1 MVSDGETLR
10 KTRGSRVRAASSLTH
25 RGLAALFAWITPEVP
40 EAMAG
45 RVRFEQ
51 VQSILRMTPVMMG
64 ANITIAALV
73 SLAGIGGPHQVL
85 LSVWAGLVISY
96 ALLGLRGWV
105 SAQRRK
111 STKTTVS
118 ARGVR
123 RITLQA
129 GLLGCLWG
137 VLPLFTMAKAQG
149 FGGAMPMLVASVIAG
164 MIGCG
169 GFAMLTLPSAA
180 IAYSTPMVLGALW
193 VLATSDDPIL
203 FALGGLLIFCHMVVS
218 VSCLSHAKIFAA
230 RLVAADEL
238 EKQKQVVSLLLSD
251 FEEGAS
257 DWLWEVDATGAMTY
271 VSDRMAAAAGVDKD
285 ALIGRPMSSL
295 CGAAEGPAGPVAALS
310 AIFAEQKTFRDVVVS
325 IRVGDQTHWWSLSA
339 KPVLDLD
346 GYFTG
351 FRGVGAD
358 ITQAREDQ
366 ARISRLAHY
375 DVLTQLPNRLSFLQ
389 ALSKAWTDHGRLAGR
404 DNARGAGC
412 AVLCLDLDHFKGVND
427 SLGHP
432 IGDDLLIQAAGRLR
446 DTIGE
451 RGLVA
456 RLGGDEFAVVIAPSP
471 GSEALGAMAQAI
483 VDTLSKPYDVR
494 GHNVLIGAS
503 VGIAVAPLD
512 ADDPDGLL
520 KNADLALYRA
530 KGDGRGAYRFFE
542 TAMDVWAQERRA
554 LELDLRDALAKDEL
568 KLFFQP
574 LIGSREHET
583 TGFEALLRWQH
594 PRRGLVPP
602 ADFIE
607 SAEQWGLINK
617 IGEWVLNEACRTA
630 MTWPAHL
637 TVAVN
642 LSPNQFA
649 SGDLVAQVKR
659 ALKMSGLAAARL
671 ELEITEGLLLHD
683 SVKTL
688 EQLSAL
694 KKLGVK
700 IAMDDF
706 GTGYSSLAYLWR
718 FPFDK
723 IKIDRSFVAEM
734 QDNTAIADILRTI
747 ALLGQTLKL
756 EVTAEGVET
765 PAQARLLS
773 EMRCDTFQGFLYGR
787 PMPVGDIP
795 SFLVSNLA
803 RQMRRE
809 PADDGAEEEAVTG

>member
-1 MVSDGETLR
+1 MNG
-10 KTRGSRVRAASSLTH
+10 RAPQ
-25 RGLAALFAWITPEVP
+25 GLGRRLLGAPADWLAWGPSVLVARLSPPVP

-45 RVRFEQ
+45 RVRMEQ
-51 VQSILRMTPVMMG
+51 VQSILRLTPVMMG
-64 ANITIAALV
+64 ANIVIASLV
-73 SLAGIGGPHQVL
+73 SLTGLTSPNAAAVSI
-85 LSVWAGLVISY
+85 WALLVIGY
-96 ALLGLRGWV
+96 ALLGLRGWFLG
-105 SAQRRK
+105 RRK
-111 STKTTVS
+111 AGRQTVS
-118 ARGVR
+118 ARGVN
-123 RITLQA
+123 RIVVQA
-129 GLLGCLWG
+129 GLLGMLWG
-137 VLPLFTMAKAQG
+137 VLPVLTFHEG
-149 FGGAMPMLVASVIAG
+149 VGATPMLVASVIAG

-169 GFAMLTLPSAA
+169 GFAMLTLPAA
-180 IAYSTPMVLGALW
+180 ALAYSTPMVVGSLIML
-193 VLATSDDPIL
+193 VTSPNPIL
-203 FALGGLLIFCHMVVS
+203 QALAGLLIFCHLLVS
-218 VSCLSHAKIFAA
+218 ASCLAHAKVFVE

-257 DWLWEVDATGAMTY
+257 DWLWEVDAHGALTY

-285 ALIGRPMSSL
+285 TLLGRPMSSL
-295 CGAAEGPAGPVAALS
+295 CGAAEGGPSGAVAALS
-310 AIFAEQKTFRDVVVS
+310 ALFAEQKTFRDVIVS
-325 IRVGDQTHWWSLSA
+325 VPVSGETHWWSLAA

-346 GYFTG
+346 GHFIG

-358 ITQAREDQ
+358 ITRAREDQ

-389 ALSKAWTDHGRLAGR
+389 ALGRAWTEHGQPGE
-404 DNARGAGC
+404 AGC

-432 IGDDLLIQAAGRLR
+432 IGDDLLIQASARLKACV
-446 DTIGE
+446 GE
-451 RGLVA
+451 QGLVS
-456 RLGGDEFAVVIAPSP
+456 RLGGDEFAVVVAPSP
-471 GSEALGAMAQAI
+471 GHAALGELAQAI
-483 VDTLSKPYDVR
+483 VDTLSRPYDVR

-503 VGIAVAPLD
+503 VGIAVAPLH

-520 KNADLALYRA
+520 KNADLALYGA

-574 LIGSREHET
+574 LIGASENEI

-594 PRRGLVPP
+594 PRRGLVAP
-602 ADFIE
+602 ADFVE
-607 SAEQWGLINK
+607 HAEQWGLIGK
-617 IGEWVLNEACRTA
+617 IGEWVLMEACRTA
-630 MTWPAHL
+630 ATWPAPL

-649 SGDLVAQVKR
+649 SGHLVAQVRK
-659 ALKMSGLAAARL
+659 ALKTSGLHPSRL

-683 SVKTL
+683 SARTL
-688 EQLSAL
+688 KQLADL
-694 KKLGVK
+694 KALGVK

-734 QDNTAIADILRTI
+734 QDNAAIADILRTI
-747 ALLGQTLKL
+747 TLLGQTLNLK
-756 EVTAEGVET
+756 VTAEGVET
-765 PAQARLLS
+765 PSQARLLAD
-773 EMRCDTFQGFLYGR
+773 MRCDTFQGFLYGR

-795 SFLVSNLA
+795 SFLVSDLA
-803 RQMRRE
+803 RRMRRVNGGD
-809 PADDGAEEEAVTG
+809 AAEAEVAAG

>member
-1 MVSDGETLR
+1 MRT
-10 KTRGSRVRAASSLTH
+10 AASTLIQSGASAL
-25 RGLAALFAWITPEVP
+25 LARLLPEVP

-64 ANITIAALV
+64 ANIVIALLV
-73 SLAGIGGPHQVL
+73 GLAGLTSSHRVA
-85 LSVWAGLVISY
+85 LSIWSALVISY

-105 SAQRRK
+105 AAQRRK
-111 STKTTVS
+111 SSKSTVS
-118 ARGVR
+118 VRGVR
-123 RITLQA
+123 RMTWQA
-129 GLLGCLWG
+129 GVLGLLWG
-137 VLPLFTMAKAQG
+137 ALPILTMPKEQG
-149 FGGAMPMLVASVIAG
+149 FAGAMPMLVASVIAG

-169 GFAMLTLPSAA
+169 GFAMLTLPAAA
-180 IAYSTPMVLGALW
+180 IAYSTPMVVGSLW
-193 VLATSDDPIL
+193 VLATSNDPIL
-203 FALGGLLIFCHMVVS
+203 YALGGLLIFCHMVVS
-218 VSCLSHAKIFAA
+218 VSCLSHAKIFAD
-230 RLVAADEL
+230 RLVAAEEL
-238 EKQKQVVSLLLSD
+238 EQQKQVVSLLLSD

-257 DWLWEVDATGAMTY
+257 DWLWEVDAAGRMTY
-271 VSDRMAAAAGVDKD
+271 VSDRMAAAAGADKD
-285 ALIGRPMSSL
+285 ALIGQPMSDL
-295 CGAAEGPAGPVAALS
+295 CGAAEAPAGPVAALS
-310 AIFAEQKTFRDVVVS
+310 ALFAEQKTFRDVIVS
-325 IRVGDQTHWWSLSA
+325 IGVGPNPDSRATHWWSLSA
-339 KPVLDLD
+339 KPVHDLD
-346 GYFTG
+346 GCFIG

-358 ITQAREDQ
+358 ITRAREDQ

-389 ALSKAWTDHGRLAGR
+389 ALGKAWTEHGRK
-404 DNARGAGC
+404 NGAGC

-432 IGDDLLIQAAGRLR
+432 IGDDLLIQASARLR
-446 DTIGE
+446 ECVADTGF
-451 RGLVA
+451 VA
-456 RLGGDEFAVVIAPSP
+456 RLGGDEFAVVVAPSP
-471 GSEALGAMAQAI
+471 GHEALGALAQAI
-483 VDTLSKPYDVR
+483 VLDLSKPYDVR
-494 GHNVLIGAS
+494 GHHVLIGAS
-503 VGIAVAPLD
+503 IGVAVAPMD

-520 KNADLALYRA
+520 KHADLALYRA

-542 TAMDVWAQERRA
+542 TAMDVWAQERRE

-574 LIGSREHET
+574 LIGSQAHET

-607 SAEQWGLINK
+607 CAEQWGLIGT
-617 IGEWVLNEACRTA
+617 IGEWVLHEACRTA
-630 MTWPAHL
+630 ATWPSHL

-649 SGDLVAQVKR
+649 SGELVAQVKA
-659 ALKMSGLAAARL
+659 ALKGSGLAPARL

-683 SVKTL
+683 SAKTL
-688 EQLSAL
+688 EQLAAL
-694 KKLGVK
+694 KALGVK

-747 ALLGQTLKL
+747 ALLGQTLNL

-765 PAQARLLS
+765 TAQARLLAD
-773 EMRCDTFQGFLYGR
+773 MRCDTFQGFLYGR
-787 PMPVGDIP
+787 PMPVSDIP
-795 SFLVSNLA
+795 SFLVANLA

-809 PADDGAEEEAVTG
+809 VEGDGADEAATG

>member
-1 MVSDGETLR
+1 MRTVASTLIQ
-10 KTRGSRVRAASSLTH
+10 RGASALMSR
-25 RGLAALFAWITPEVP
+25 LAVQTP

-45 RVRFEQ
+45 RVRMEQ

-64 ANITIAALV
+64 ANIVIALLV
-73 SLAGIGGPHQVL
+73 GLAGLSSPHRVAL
-85 LSVWAGLVISY
+85 TVWASLVISY

-105 SAQRRK
+105 ASQRRK
-111 STKTTVS
+111 TSKQTVS
-118 ARGVR
+118 QRGVR
-123 RITLQA
+123 RITWQA

-137 VLPLFTMAKAQG
+137 ALPILTMPKEQG
-149 FGGAMPMLVASVIAG
+149 FAGAMPMLVASVIAG

-169 GFAMLTLPSAA
+169 GFAMLTLPVAA
-180 IAYSTPMVLGALW
+180 IAYSTPMVLGSLW
-193 VLATSDDPIL
+193 VLATSNDPVL
-203 FALGGLLIFCHMVVS
+203 YALGGLLIFCHMVVS
-218 VSCLSHAKIFAA
+218 VSCLSHAKIFAD
-230 RLVAADEL
+230 RLVAAEEL
-238 EKQKQVVSLLLSD
+238 EKQRQVVSLLLSD

-257 DWLWEVDATGAMTY
+257 DWLWEVDAAGAMTY
-271 VSDRMAAAAGVDKD
+271 VSDRMAAAAGIEK
-285 ALIGRPMSSL
+285 AELIGRPLSAL
-295 CGAAEGPAGPVAALS
+295 CGVAEAPTGSVAALS
-310 AIFAEQKTFRDVVVS
+310 ALFAEQKAFREVTVS
-325 IRVGDQTHWWSLSA
+325 IRVGPDNENRQTHWWSLSA
-339 KPVLDLD
+339 KPVHDLN
-346 GYFTG
+346 GVFTG

-389 ALSKAWTDHGRLAGR
+389 ALSKAWTDHGKKG
-404 DNARGAGC
+404 GAGC

-432 IGDDLLIQAAGRLR
+432 IGDDLLIQASARLR
-446 DTIGE
+446 DTVGE
-451 RGLVA
+451 QGLVA

-471 GSEALGAMAQAI
+471 GPEVLGDLARDI
-483 VDTLSKPYDVR
+483 VETLSRPYDVR
-494 GHNVLIGAS
+494 GHHVLIGAS
-503 VGIAVAPLD
+503 VGIAVAPFD

-554 LELDLRDALAKDEL
+554 LELDLRDALANNEL

-574 LIGSREHET
+574 LIGSVEHET

-594 PRRGLVPP
+594 PRRGLVAP

-607 SAEQWGLINK
+607 CAEQWGLINT
-617 IGEWVLNEACRTA
+617 IGEWVLQEACRTA
-630 MTWPAHL
+630 ATWPSNL

-649 SGDLVAQVKR
+649 SGDLVTQVR
-659 ALKMSGLAAARL
+659 AALKASGLEPWRL

-683 SVKTL
+683 SAKTL
-688 EQLSAL
+688 EQLAAL
-694 KKLGVK
+694 KDLGVK

-747 ALLGQTLKL
+747 ALLGQTLNL

-765 PAQARLLS
+765 QAQARLLS
-773 EMRCDTFQGFLYGR
+773 DMRCDTFQGFLYGR

-795 SFLVSNLA
+795 SFLLSNVA

-809 PADDGAEEEAVTG
+809 VEDDGADEETAVG

>member
-1 MVSDGETLR
+1 MLPVL
-10 KTRGSRVRAASSLTH
+10 
-25 RGLAALFAWITPEVP
+25 P

-45 RVRFEQ
+45 RVRMEQ

-64 ANITIAALV
+64 ANIIIAILV
-73 SLAGIGGPHQVL
+73 AFAGQGSPHADGL
-85 LSVWAGLVISY
+85 TLWACAVVAY

-105 SAQRRK
+105 ASQRRRSPNK
-111 STKTTVS
+111 AVS

-123 RITLQA
+123 RITWQA
-129 GLLGCLWG
+129 GVLGSLWAI
-137 VLPLFTMAKAQG
+137 LPILTMPAEQG
-149 FGGAMPMLVASVIAG
+149 FKGSMPMMVASVIAG

-169 GFAMLTLPSAA
+169 GFALLTLPAAA
-180 IAYSTPMVLGALW
+180 IAYSTPMTLGAL
-193 VLATSDDPIL
+193 LALSTSHDPIL
-203 FALGGLLIFCHMVVS
+203 YALGGLLIFCHAVVV
-218 VSCLSHAKIFAA
+218 VSCLSHAKIFVD
-230 RLVAADEL
+230 RLVASEEL
-238 EKQKQVVSLLLSD
+238 ETQRQVVSLLLSD

-257 DWLWEVDATGAMTY
+257 DWLWEVDALGRLTY
-271 VSDRMAAAAGVDKD
+271 VSDRMVAAAGVER
-285 ALIGRPMSSL
+285 ARLLGQPMSDL
-295 CGAAEGPAGPVAALS
+295 CGAAEGPDGPVAALS
-310 AIFAEQKTFRDVVVS
+310 ALFVEQKTFRDVVVS
-325 IRVGDQTHWWSLSA
+325 IEVGEETHWWSLSA
-339 KPVLDLD
+339 KPIHDLD
-346 GYFTG
+346 GHFTG

-389 ALSKAWTDHGRLAGR
+389 ALGKAWTEHGRPKRQGGAGT
-404 DNARGAGC
+404 GC

-432 IGDDLLIQAAGRLR
+432 IGDDLLIQASARLR
-446 DTIGE
+446 DCVGE
-451 RGLVA
+451 KGLVA
-456 RLGGDEFAVVIAPSP
+456 RLGGDEFAVVVAPSP
-471 GSEALGAMAQAI
+471 GPEALGALAQAI
-483 VDTLSKPYDVR
+483 VSSLSKPYDVR

-574 LIGSREHET
+574 LIGSREQEI

-594 PRRGLVPP
+594 PRRGLVAP

-607 SAEQWGLINK
+607 CAEQWGLIGK
-617 IGEWVLNEACRTA
+617 IGEWVLIEACRTA
-630 MTWPAHL
+630 ATWPSHL
-637 TVAVN
+637 SVAVN

-649 SGDLVAQVKR
+649 SGDLVGQVR
-659 ALKMSGLAAARL
+659 AALKASGVAPSRL

-683 SVKTL
+683 SAKTL
-688 EQLSAL
+688 EQLAAL
-694 KKLGVK
+694 KALGVK

-747 ALLGQTLKL
+747 ALLGQTLNL

-765 PAQARLLS
+765 PAQARLLAD
-773 EMRCDTFQGFLYGR
+773 MRCDQFQGFLYGR

-803 RQMRRE
+803 RRMRRE
-809 PADDGAEEEAVTG
+809 SEDDGAAEAVAG

>member
-1 MVSDGETLR
+1 MR
-10 KTRGSRVRAASSLTH
+10 IAASTLIN
-25 RGLAALFAWITPEVP
+25 RGASALHDRLLPHVP

-45 RVRFEQ
+45 RVRMEQ

-64 ANITIAALV
+64 ANIVIALLV
-73 SLAGIGGPHQVL
+73 GLAGLGSRHTTVL
-85 LSVWAGLVISY
+85 TIWAALVISY
-96 ALLGLRGWV
+96 GLLGLRGWLV
-105 SAQRRK
+105 SQRRK
-111 STKTTVS
+111 STKQTVS

-123 RITLQA
+123 RITWQA
-129 GLLGCLWG
+129 GVLGCLWAALP
-137 VLPLFTMAKAQG
+137 VLTMPKEQG
-149 FGGAMPMLVASVIAG
+149 FAGAMPMLVASVLAG

-169 GFAMLTLPSAA
+169 GFAMLTLPAAA
-180 IAYSTPMVLGALW
+180 IAYSTPMVVGALW
-193 VLATSDDPIL
+193 VLATSNDPIL

-218 VSCLSHAKIFAA
+218 VSCLSHAKIFAD
-230 RLVAADEL
+230 RLVAAEEL
-238 EKQKQVVSLLLSD
+238 EQQKQVVSLLLSD

-257 DWLWEVDATGAMTY
+257 DWLWEVDAAGAMTY
-271 VSDRMAAAAGVDKD
+271 VSDRMAAAAGVDKSQ
-285 ALIGRPMSSL
+285 LLGRPMSEL
-295 CGAAEGPAGPVAALS
+295 CGAAEAPTGPIAAL
-310 AIFAEQKTFRDVVVS
+310 APLFFDQKAFRDVTVS
-325 IRVGDQTHWWSLSA
+325 IGVGSETHWWSLSA
-339 KPVLDLD
+339 KPVHDLN
-346 GYFTG
+346 GVFTG

-375 DVLTQLPNRLSFLQ
+375 DVLTTLPNRLSFLQ
-389 ALSKAWTDHGRLAGR
+389 ALSKAWTEHGK
-404 DNARGAGC
+404 RGETGC

-432 IGDDLLIQAAGRLR
+432 IGDDLLIQASARLR
-446 DTIGE
+446 DTVGE
-451 RGLVA
+451 LGLVS

-471 GSEALGAMAQAI
+471 GHEALSELARAI
-483 VDTLSKPYDVR
+483 VATLSDPYDVR
-494 GHNVLIGAS
+494 GHHVLIGAS
-503 VGIAVAPLD
+503 VGIAVAPFD

-554 LELDLRDALAKDEL
+554 LELDLRDALANNEL

-574 LIGSREHET
+574 LIGSVEHET

-607 SAEQWGLINK
+607 CAEQWGLIGT
-617 IGEWVLNEACRTA
+617 IGEWVLHEACRTA
-630 MTWPAHL
+630 ATWPSHL

-649 SGDLVAQVKR
+649 SGDLVAQVR
-659 ALKMSGLAAARL
+659 DALKASGLAPQRL

-688 EQLSAL
+688 EQLAAL
-694 KKLGVK
+694 KALGVK

-747 ALLGQTLKL
+747 ALLGQTLNL

-765 PAQARLLS
+765 QAQAKLLS
-773 EMRCDTFQGFLYGR
+773 DMRCDTFQGFLYGR

-795 SFLVSNLA
+795 SFLLSNLA

-809 PADDGAEEEAVTG
+809 VEDDGAEGEAEAV

>member
-1 MVSDGETLR
+1 MRT
-10 KTRGSRVRAASSLTH
+10 AASTLLNRALTALSSA
-25 RGLAALFAWITPEVP
+25 GLPSVP

-45 RVRFEQ
+45 RVRMEQ

-64 ANITIAALV
+64 ANIVIAALV
-73 SLAGIGGPHQVL
+73 LLAGLTSPHRAAL
-85 LSVWAGLVISY
+85 TVWAGLVVCY
-96 ALLGLRGWV
+96 ALLGLYGWV

-111 STKTTVS
+111 SGKQTVS
-118 ARGVR
+118 TRGVR
-123 RITLQA
+123 RLTLQA

-137 VLPLFTMAKAQG
+137 VLPILTMPQEQG
-149 FGGAMPMLVASVIAG
+149 FAGAMPMLVASVIAG

-180 IAYSTPMVLGALW
+180 IAYSTPMVAGSLY
-193 VLATSDDPIL
+193 VLATSNDPIL
-203 FALGGLLIFCHMVVS
+203 YALGGLLIFCHMVVS
-218 VSCLSHAKIFAA
+218 VSCLSHARIFVE
-230 RLVAADEL
+230 RLVAAEEL

-257 DWLWEVDATGAMTY
+257 DWLWEVDAAGRMTY
-271 VSDRMAAAAGVDKD
+271 VSDRMAAAAGVDKE
-285 ALIGRPMSSL
+285 ALIGRPMSEL

-310 AIFAEQKTFRDVVVS
+310 ALFAEQKTFRDVVVS
-325 IRVGDQTHWWSLSA
+325 IAVAGQAHWWSLSA
-339 KPVLDLD
+339 KPVHDLD
-346 GYFTG
+346 GGFVG

-358 ITQAREDQ
+358 ITRAREDQ

-389 ALSKAWTDHGRLAGR
+389 ALGKAWTEHGRKG
-404 DNARGAGC
+404 GPEGSGKGC

-432 IGDDLLIQAAGRLR
+432 IGDDLLIQAAARLR
-446 DTIGE
+446 DCVGGHV
-451 RGLVA
+451 RDGGLVA
-456 RLGGDEFAVVIAPSP
+456 RLGGDEFAVVVAPSP
-471 GSEALGAMAQAI
+471 GPDALGALAMAI
-483 VDTLSKPYDVR
+483 VDVLSRPYDVR

-503 VGIAVAPLD
+503 VGIAVAPFD

-542 TAMDVWAQERRA
+542 TAMDVWAQERRQ

-574 LIGSREHET
+574 LIGRRAQQP

-607 SAEQWGLINK
+607 CAEQWGLINK
-617 IGEWVLNEACRTA
+617 IGEWVLMEACRTA
-630 MTWPAHL
+630 AGWPAPL
-637 TVAVN
+637 SVAVN

-649 SGDLVAQVKR
+649 SGDLVGQVR
-659 ALKMSGLAAARL
+659 HALEASGLAPSRL

-683 SVKTL
+683 SARTL

-694 KKLGVK
+694 KALGVK

-747 ALLGQTLKL
+747 ALLGQTLNL

-765 PAQARLLS
+765 PAQARLLAD
-773 EMRCDTFQGFLYGR
+773 MRCDQFQGFLYGR

-803 RQMRRE
+803 SRMRRDSE
-809 PADDGAEEEAVTG
+809 DEDKAAVGA

>member
-1 MVSDGETLR
+1 MR
-10 KTRGSRVRAASSLTH
+10 IAASTLIN
-25 RGLAALFAWITPEVP
+25 RGASALHDRLLPHVP

-45 RVRFEQ
+45 RVRMEQ

-64 ANITIAALV
+64 ANIVIALLVGLAGLNSRHTAVLTVWAALV
-73 SLAGIGGPHQVL
+73 V
-85 LSVWAGLVISY
+85 SY

-105 SAQRRK
+105 VSQRRK
-111 STKTTVS
+111 STKNSVS

-123 RITLQA
+123 RITWQA
-129 GLLGCLWG
+129 GVLGCLWG
-137 VLPLFTMAKAQG
+137 ALPILTMPKEQG
-149 FGGAMPMLVASVIAG
+149 FAGAMPMLVASVLAG

-169 GFAMLTLPSAA
+169 GFAMLTLPAAA
-180 IAYSTPMVLGALW
+180 IAYSTPMVVGALY
-193 VLATSDDPIL
+193 VLATSNDPIL
-203 FALGGLLIFCHMVVS
+203 YALGGLLIFCHMVVS
-218 VSCLSHAKIFAA
+218 VSCLSHAKIFAD
-230 RLVAADEL
+230 RLVAAEEL
-238 EKQKQVVSLLLSD
+238 EQQRQVVSLLLSD

-257 DWLWEVDATGAMTY
+257 DWLWEVDANGAMTY
-271 VSDRMAAAAGVDKD
+271 VSDRMAAAAGVDKSQ
-285 ALIGRPMSSL
+285 LLGRPMSEL
-295 CGAAEGPAGPVAALS
+295 CGAAEGPMGPIAAL
-310 AIFAEQKTFRDVVVS
+310 APLFFDQKAFRDVTVS
-325 IRVGDQTHWWSLSA
+325 IAVGGQTHWWSLSA
-339 KPVLDLD
+339 KPVHDLS
-346 GYFTG
+346 GVFTG

-375 DVLTQLPNRLSFLQ
+375 DVLTTLPNRLSFLQ
-389 ALSKAWTDHGRLAGR
+389 ALSKAWTEHGKKG
-404 DNARGAGC
+404 GTGC

-432 IGDDLLIQAAGRLR
+432 IGDDLLIQASARLR
-446 DTIGE
+446 DTVGE
-451 RGLVA
+451 LGLVS

-471 GSEALGAMAQAI
+471 GHEALGELARAI
-483 VDTLSKPYDVR
+483 VATLSDPYDVR
-494 GHNVLIGAS
+494 GHHVLIGAS
-503 VGIAVAPLD
+503 VGIAVAPFD

-554 LELDLRDALAKDEL
+554 LELDLRDALANNEL

-574 LIGSREHET
+574 LIGSVEHET
-583 TGFEALLRWQH
+583 IGFEALLRWQH

-607 SAEQWGLINK
+607 CAEQWGLIGT
-617 IGEWVLNEACRTA
+617 IGEWVLHEACRTA
-630 MTWPAHL
+630 ATWPSHL
-637 TVAVN
+637 NVAVN

-649 SGDLVAQVKR
+649 SGDLVAQVR
-659 ALKMSGLAAARL
+659 AALDASGLAPQRL

-688 EQLSAL
+688 EQLAAL
-694 KKLGVK
+694 KALGVK

-747 ALLGQTLKL
+747 ALLGQTLNL

-765 PAQARLLS
+765 PAQAKLLTD
-773 EMRCDTFQGFLYGR
+773 MRCDQFQGFLYGR

-795 SFLVSNLA
+795 SFLLSNLA

-809 PADDGAEEEAVTG
+809 SEDDGASEEAVTG

>member
-1 MVSDGETLR
+1 MRT
-10 KTRGSRVRAASSLTH
+10 AASTLIH
-25 RGLAALFAWITPEVP
+25 RGLSALYARLVPHVP

-45 RVRFEQ
+45 RVRMEQ

-64 ANITIAALV
+64 ANIVIALLVGAAGLASPHTVALTIWAA
-73 SLAGIGGPHQVL
+73 
-85 LSVWAGLVISY
+85 LVISY
-96 ALLGLRGWV
+96 ALLGLRGWF
-105 SAQRRK
+105 AARRRK
-111 STKTTVS
+111 GGKSTVS
-118 ARGVR
+118 QRGVNR
-123 RITLQA
+123 LVIQA
-129 GLLGCLWG
+129 GLLGCLWAA
-137 VLPLFTMAKAQG
+137 LPILTMPKEQG
-149 FGGAMPMLVASVIAG
+149 FAGAMPMLVASVIAG

-169 GFAMLTLPSAA
+169 GFALLTLPAAA
-180 IAYSTPMVLGALW
+180 IAYSTPMALGALW
-193 VLATSDDPIL
+193 VLATSNDPVL
-203 FALGGLLIFCHMVVS
+203 YALGGLLIFCHMVVS
-218 VSCLSHAKIFAA
+218 VSCLAHAKIFAD
-230 RLVAADEL
+230 RLVAAEEL

-257 DWLWEVDATGAMTY
+257 DWLWEVDAVGALTY
-271 VSDRMAAAAGVDKD
+271 VSDRMAAAAGVDK
-285 ALIGRPMSSL
+285 AVLIGQPMSEL
-295 CGAAEGPAGPVAALS
+295 CGAAETPTGPVAALS
-310 AIFAEQKTFRDVVVS
+310 ALFAEQKAFRDVTVS
-325 IRVGDQTHWWSLSA
+325 VAVGPDSQNKQTHWWSLSA
-339 KPVLDLD
+339 KPVHDLS
-346 GYFTG
+346 GLFTG

-389 ALSKAWTDHGRLAGR
+389 ALSKAWTDHGKPRSKGGA
-404 DNARGAGC
+404 GAGC

-432 IGDDLLIQAAGRLR
+432 IGDDLLIQASARLR
-446 DTIGE
+446 DCVDDLVGDG
-451 RGLVA
+451 GLVS

-471 GSEALGAMAQAI
+471 GHAALGELARAI
-483 VDTLSKPYDVR
+483 VSALSLPYDVR
-494 GHNVLIGAS
+494 GHHVLIGAS
-503 VGIAVAPLD
+503 VGIAVAPFD

-542 TAMDVWAQERRA
+542 TAMDIWAQERRA

-574 LIGSREHET
+574 LIGSGEHEV

-594 PRRGLVPP
+594 PTRGLVAP

-607 SAEQWGLINK
+607 CAEQWGLIGA
-617 IGEWVLNEACRTA
+617 IGEWVLFEACHTA
-630 MTWPAHL
+630 AAWPSHL
-637 TVAVN
+637 SVAVN

-649 SGDLVAQVKR
+649 TGDLVSQVRK
-659 ALKMSGLAAARL
+659 ALKVSGLAPARL

-688 EQLSAL
+688 KQLAAL
-694 KKLGVK
+694 KALGVK

-734 QDNTAIADILRTI
+734 QDNTAIADILRTV
-747 ALLGQTLKL
+747 ALLGQTLNLK
-756 EVTAEGVET
+756 VTAEGVET
-765 PAQARLLS
+765 AAQARLLAD
-773 EMRCDTFQGFLYGR
+773 MRCDTFQGFLYGR

-795 SFLVSNLA
+795 SFLLSNMA
-803 RQMRRE
+803 QQMRRAGE
-809 PADDGAEEEAVTG
+809 DADDGDALTG

>member
-1 MVSDGETLR
+1 
-10 KTRGSRVRAASSLTH
+10 VRTAASTLID
-25 RGLAALFAWITPEVP
+25 RGLSALSARLMPHVP

-45 RVRFEQ
+45 RVRMEQ
-51 VQSILRMTPVMMG
+51 VQSILRMTPVMMS
-64 ANITIAALV
+64 ANIVIALLV
-73 SLAGIGGPHQVL
+73 GLAGMNSPHTAPL
-85 LSVWAGLVISY
+85 TVWSTLVMSY
-96 ALLGLRGWV
+96 ALLGLRGWF
-105 SAQRRK
+105 AARRRK
-111 STKTTVS
+111 GGKQTVS
-118 ARGVR
+118 ARGVN

-129 GLLGCLWG
+129 GVLGCLWG
-137 VLPLFTMAKAQG
+137 ALPVLAMSPQQG
-149 FGGAMPMLVASVIAG
+149 FGGAMPMLIASVIAG

-169 GFAMLTLPSAA
+169 GFAMLTLPAAA
-180 IAYSTPMVLGALW
+180 IAYSTPMVLGSLW
-193 VLATSDDPIL
+193 VLATSHDPVL
-203 FALGGLLIFCHMVVS
+203 YALGCLLIFCHLVVS
-218 VSCLSHAKIFAA
+218 VSCLSHAKIFAD
-230 RLVAADEL
+230 RMIAAEEL

-257 DWLWEVDATGAMTY
+257 DWLWEVDAAGAMTY

-285 ALIGRPMSSL
+285 QLIGRPMSEL
-295 CGAAEGPAGPVAALS
+295 CGAAEGPMGPVAALS
-310 AIFAEQKTFRDVVVS
+310 ALFAEQKAFRDVTVS
-325 IRVGDQTHWWSLSA
+325 IGVGQNDQTRQTHWWSLSA
-339 KPVLDLD
+339 KPVHDLNGD
-346 GYFTG
+346 FTG

-366 ARISRLAHY
+366 ARISRLAHF

-389 ALSKAWTDHGRLAGR
+389 TLSKAWTDHGKPVGKGGS
-404 DNARGAGC
+404 GAGC

-432 IGDDLLIQAAGRLR
+432 IGDDLLIQASARLR
-446 DTIGE
+446 DCVGE
-451 RGLVA
+451 LGLVA
-456 RLGGDEFAVVIAPSP
+456 RLGGDEFAVVVAPSP
-471 GSEALGAMAQAI
+471 GHEALGDLARAI
-483 VDTLSKPYDVR
+483 VSTLSDPYDVR
-494 GHNVLIGAS
+494 GHHVLIGAS
-503 VGIAVAPLD
+503 VGIAVAPFD

-554 LELDLRDALAKDEL
+554 LELDLRDALANNEL

-574 LIGSREHET
+574 LIGRDHET

-607 SAEQWGLINK
+607 CAEQWGLIGA
-617 IGEWVLNEACRTA
+617 IGEWVLQEACRVA
-630 MTWPAHL
+630 ATWPSHL

-649 SGDLVAQVKR
+649 TGDLVAQVRK
-659 ALKMSGLAAARL
+659 ALLASHLDPERL

-683 SVKTL
+683 SAKTL
-688 EQLSAL
+688 DQLAAL
-694 KKLGVK
+694 KALGVK

-747 ALLGQTLKL
+747 ALLGQTLNL

-765 PAQARLLS
+765 TAQARLLAD
-773 EMRCDTFQGFLYGR
+773 MRCDTFQGFLYGR

-795 SFLVSNLA
+795 SFLLSNVA
-803 RQMRRE
+803 RRMRRDRE
-809 PADDGAEEEAVTG
+809 GDPAAEAEAG

>member
-1 MVSDGETLR
+1 MR
-10 KTRGSRVRAASSLTH
+10 IAASTLIN
-25 RGLAALFAWITPEVP
+25 RGASALHDRLLPHVP

-45 RVRFEQ
+45 RVRMEQ

-64 ANITIAALV
+64 ANIVIALLV
-73 SLAGIGGPHQVL
+73 GLAGLGSRHTTVL
-85 LSVWAGLVISY
+85 TIWAALVISY
-96 ALLGLRGWV
+96 GLLGLRGWLV
-105 SAQRRK
+105 SQRRK
-111 STKTTVS
+111 STKQTVS

-123 RITLQA
+123 RITWQA
-129 GLLGCLWG
+129 GVLGCLWAA
-137 VLPLFTMAKAQG
+137 LPILTMPKEQG
-149 FGGAMPMLVASVIAG
+149 FAGAMPMLVASVLAG

-169 GFAMLTLPSAA
+169 GFAMLTLPAAA
-180 IAYSTPMVLGALW
+180 IAYSTPMVVGALW
-193 VLATSDDPIL
+193 VLATSNDPIL

-218 VSCLSHAKIFAA
+218 VSCLSHAKIFAD
-230 RLVAADEL
+230 RLVAAEEL
-238 EKQKQVVSLLLSD
+238 EQQRQVVSLLLSD

-257 DWLWEVDATGAMTY
+257 DWLWEVDAAGAMTY
-271 VSDRMAAAAGVDKD
+271 VSDRMAAAAGVDKSQ
-285 ALIGRPMSSL
+285 LLGRPMSEL
-295 CGAAEGPAGPVAALS
+295 CGAAEAPTGPIAAL
-310 AIFAEQKTFRDVVVS
+310 APLFFDQKAFRDVTVS
-325 IRVGDQTHWWSLSA
+325 IGVGSETHWWSLSA
-339 KPVLDLD
+339 KPVHDLN
-346 GYFTG
+346 GVFTG

-375 DVLTQLPNRLSFLQ
+375 DVLTTLPNRLSFLQ
-389 ALSKAWTDHGRLAGR
+389 ALSKAWTEHGK
-404 DNARGAGC
+404 RGETGC

-432 IGDDLLIQAAGRLR
+432 IGDDLLIQASARLR
-446 DTIGE
+446 DTVGE
-451 RGLVA
+451 LGLVS

-471 GSEALGAMAQAI
+471 GHEALSELARAI
-483 VDTLSKPYDVR
+483 VATLSDPYNVR
-494 GHNVLIGAS
+494 GHHVLIGAS
-503 VGIAVAPLD
+503 VGIAVAPFD

-554 LELDLRDALAKDEL
+554 LELDLRDALANNEL

-574 LIGSREHET
+574 LIGSVEHET

-607 SAEQWGLINK
+607 CAEQWGLIGT
-617 IGEWVLNEACRTA
+617 IGEWVLHEACRTA
-630 MTWPAHL
+630 ATWPSHL

-649 SGDLVAQVKR
+649 SGDLVAQVR
-659 ALKMSGLAAARL
+659 DALKASGLAPQRL

-688 EQLSAL
+688 EQLAAL
-694 KKLGVK
+694 KALGVK

-747 ALLGQTLKL
+747 ALLGQTLNL

-765 PAQARLLS
+765 QAQAKLLS
-773 EMRCDTFQGFLYGR
+773 DMRCDTFQGFLYGR

-795 SFLVSNLA
+795 SFLLSNLA

-809 PADDGAEEEAVTG
+809 VEDDGAEGEAEAV

>member
-1 MVSDGETLR
+1 MR
-10 KTRGSRVRAASSLTH
+10 IAASTLIN
-25 RGLAALFAWITPEVP
+25 RGASALHDRLLPHVP

-45 RVRFEQ
+45 RVRMEQ

-64 ANITIAALV
+64 ANIVIAMLV
-73 SLAGIGGPHQVL
+73 GLAGLHSPHSTPL
-85 LSVWAGLVISY
+85 TLWAAIVVSY

-105 SAQRRK
+105 ASQRRK
-111 STKTTVS
+111 SAKNSVS

-123 RITLQA
+123 RITWQA

-137 VLPLFTMAKAQG
+137 VLPIMTMPKEQG
-149 FGGAMPMLVASVIAG
+149 FAGAMPMLVASVLAG

-169 GFAMLTLPSAA
+169 GFAMLTLPAAA
-180 IAYSTPMVLGALW
+180 IAYSTPMVIGALY
-193 VLATSDDPIL
+193 VLATSNDPIL
-203 FALGGLLIFCHMVVS
+203 YALGGLLIFCHMVVS
-218 VSCLSHAKIFAA
+218 VSCLSHAKIFAD

-238 EKQKQVVSLLLSD
+238 EQQKQVVSLLLSD

-257 DWLWEVDATGAMTY
+257 DWLWEVDASGALTY
-271 VSDRMAAAAGVDKD
+271 VSDRMAAAAGVDKA
-285 ALIGRPMSSL
+285 ALIGQPMSEL
-295 CGAAEGPAGPVAALS
+295 CGAAEGPMGSVAAL
-310 AIFAEQKTFRDVVVS
+310 APLFFDQKAFRDVVVS
-325 IRVGDQTHWWSLSA
+325 IGVGSETRWWSLSA
-339 KPVLDLD
+339 KPVHDLN
-346 GYFTG
+346 GVFIG

-389 ALSKAWTDHGRLAGR
+389 ALSKAWTEHGK
-404 DNARGAGC
+404 RGETGC

-432 IGDDLLIQAAGRLR
+432 IGDDLLIQAASRLR
-446 DTIGE
+446 DCVGDL
-451 RGLVA
+451 GLVS

-471 GSEALGAMAQAI
+471 GHEALAELARAI
-483 VDTLSKPYDVR
+483 VATLSDPYDVR

-503 VGIAVAPLD
+503 VGIAVAPFD

-554 LELDLRDALAKDEL
+554 LELDLRDALANHEL

-574 LIGSREHET
+574 LIGSAEHET

-607 SAEQWGLINK
+607 CAEQWGLIGA
-617 IGEWVLNEACRTA
+617 IGEWVLHEACRTA
-630 MTWPAHL
+630 ATWPSHL

-649 SGDLVAQVKR
+649 SGELVTQVR
-659 ALKMSGLAAARL
+659 AALKASGLAPRRL

-688 EQLSAL
+688 EQLAAL
-694 KKLGVK
+694 KALGVK

-747 ALLGQTLKL
+747 ALLGQTLNL

-765 PAQARLLS
+765 QAQANLLS

-787 PMPVGDIP
+787 PMPVSDIP
-795 SFLVSNLA
+795 SFLLSNLA
-803 RQMRRE
+803 RQMRRGDE
-809 PADDGAEEEAVTG
+809 TDAADEEAVTG

>member
-1 MVSDGETLR
+1 MRT
-10 KTRGSRVRAASSLTH
+10 AASSPIG
-25 RGLAALFAWITPEVP
+25 RAVAALFARMSPDVP

-45 RVRFEQ
+45 RARFEQ

-64 ANITIAALV
+64 ANIVIAALV
-73 SLAGIGGPHQVL
+73 CLAGLGGPHQTSL
-85 LSVWAGLVISY
+85 GLWAALVISY

-111 STKTTVS
+111 STKATVS
-118 ARGVR
+118 ARGVHR
-123 RITLQA
+123 MTLQA

-137 VLPLFTMAKAQG
+137 VLPLLTMPKEQG
-149 FGGAMPMLVASVIAG
+149 FAGAMPMLVASVIAG

-169 GFAMLTLPSAA
+169 GFAMLTLPPAA
-180 IAYSTPMVLGALW
+180 LAYSTPMVLGSLW
-193 VLATSDDPIL
+193 VLATSHDPIL

-218 VSCLSHAKIFAA
+218 VSCLSHARIFVA
-230 RLVAADEL
+230 RLVAAEEL
-238 EKQKQVVSLLLSD
+238 EKQTQVVSLLLSD

-257 DWLWEVDATGAMTY
+257 DWLWEVDAQGRLTY
-271 VSDRMAAAAGVDKD
+271 VSDRMAAASGADKID
-285 ALIGRPMSSL
+285 LIGRPLSDL
-295 CGAAEGPAGPVAALS
+295 CGAAESPTGSVASLAAL
-310 AIFAEQKTFRDVVVS
+310 FAEQKAVRDVVVS
-325 IRVGDQTHWWSLSA
+325 VKVGDTVHWWSLSA
-339 KPVLDLD
+339 KPVHDLN
-346 GYFTG
+346 GAFTG

-389 ALSKAWTDHGRLAGR
+389 ALSKAWTEHGRKG
-404 DNARGAGC
+404 GTGC

-432 IGDDLLIQAAGRLR
+432 IGDDLLVQTSARLR
-446 DTIGE
+446 DCVAGPLGHG
-451 RGLVA
+451 GLVA
-456 RLGGDEFAVVIAPSP
+456 RLGGDEFAVVVAPSP
-471 GSEALGAMAQAI
+471 GAEALGALAMAI

-494 GHNVLIGAS
+494 GHNVQIGAS
-503 VGIAVAPLD
+503 VGIAVAPFD

-574 LIGSREHET
+574 LIGADQHET

-607 SAEQWGLINK
+607 CAEQWGLIGK
-617 IGEWVLNEACRTA
+617 IGEWVLMEACRTA
-630 MTWPAHL
+630 AAWPSHL

-649 SGDLVAQVKR
+649 SGDLVDQVR
-659 ALKMSGLAAARL
+659 HALESSGLAPARL
-671 ELEITEGLLLHD
+671 ELEITENLLLQD
-683 SVKTL
+683 SAKVL
-688 EQLSAL
+688 DQLAAL
-694 KKLGVK
+694 KALGVR

-747 ALLGQTLKL
+747 ALLGQTLNL
-756 EVTAEGVET
+756 QVTAEGVET
-765 PAQARLLS
+765 TAQARLLAD
-773 EMRCDTFQGFLYGR
+773 MRCDTFQGFLYGR

-795 SFLVSNLA
+795 SFLLSNLS

-809 PADDGAEEEAVTG
+809 DGAGEAEAAAV

>member
-1 MVSDGETLR
+1 LR
-10 KTRGSRVRAASSLTH
+10 TAASTLIQSGASAL
-25 RGLAALFAWITPEVP
+25 LARMLPEVP

-64 ANITIAALV
+64 ANIVIALLV
-73 SLAGIGGPHQVL
+73 GLAGLTSPHRVA
-85 LSVWAGLVISY
+85 LSIWSALVISY

-105 SAQRRK
+105 AAQRRK
-111 STKTTVS
+111 SSKSTVS

-123 RITLQA
+123 RMTWQA
-129 GLLGCLWG
+129 GVLGLLWG
-137 VLPLFTMAKAQG
+137 ALPILTMPKEQG
-149 FGGAMPMLVASVIAG
+149 FAGAMPMLVASVIAG

-169 GFAMLTLPSAA
+169 GFAMLTLPAAA
-180 IAYSTPMVLGALW
+180 IAYSTPMVVGSLW
-193 VLATSDDPIL
+193 VLATSNDPIL
-203 FALGGLLIFCHMVVS
+203 YALGGLLIFCHMVVS
-218 VSCLSHAKIFAA
+218 VSCLSHAKIFAD
-230 RLVAADEL
+230 RLVAAEEL
-238 EKQKQVVSLLLSD
+238 EQQKQVVSLLLSD

-257 DWLWEVDATGAMTY
+257 DWLWEVDAAGRMTY
-271 VSDRMAAAAGVDKD
+271 VSDRMAAAAGADKD
-285 ALIGRPMSSL
+285 ALIGRPMSDL
-295 CGAAEGPAGPVAALS
+295 CGAAEAPAGPVAALS
-310 AIFAEQKTFRDVVVS
+310 ALFAEQKTFRDVIVS
-325 IRVGDQTHWWSLSA
+325 IGVGEATHWWSLSA
-339 KPVLDLD
+339 KPVHDLD
-346 GYFTG
+346 GCFIG

-389 ALSKAWTDHGRLAGR
+389 ALGKAWTEHGRPKGQ
-404 DNARGAGC
+404 NGSGAGC

-432 IGDDLLIQAAGRLR
+432 IGDDLLIQASARLR
-446 DTIGE
+446 DCVADTGF
-451 RGLVA
+451 VA
-456 RLGGDEFAVVIAPSP
+456 RLGGDEFAVVVAPSP
-471 GSEALGAMAQAI
+471 GHEALGALAQAI
-483 VDTLSKPYDVR
+483 VLDLSKPYEVR
-494 GHNVLIGAS
+494 GHHVLIGAS
-503 VGIAVAPLD
+503 IGVAVAPMD

-520 KNADLALYRA
+520 KHADLALYRA

-542 TAMDVWAQERRA
+542 TAMDVWAQERRE
-554 LELDLRDALAKDEL
+554 LELDLRDALAKNEL

-574 LIGSREHET
+574 LIGSQAHET

-607 SAEQWGLINK
+607 CAEQWGLIGT
-617 IGEWVLNEACRTA
+617 IGEWVLHEACRTA
-630 MTWPAHL
+630 AAWPSHL

-649 SGDLVAQVKR
+649 SGDLVAQVKA
-659 ALKMSGLAAARL
+659 ALKGSGLSPARL

-683 SVKTL
+683 SAKTL
-688 EQLSAL
+688 EQLAAL
-694 KKLGVK
+694 KALGVK

-734 QDNTAIADILRTI
+734 QDNSAIADILRTI
-747 ALLGQTLKL
+747 ALLGQTLNL

-765 PAQARLLS
+765 TAQARLLAD
-773 EMRCDTFQGFLYGR
+773 MRCDTFQGFLYGR

-795 SFLVSNLA
+795 SFLVANLA

-809 PADDGAEEEAVTG
+809 VEGDGADEAATG

>member
-1 MVSDGETLR
+1 MRIVASTLIQ
-10 KTRGSRVRAASSLTH
+10 
-25 RGLAALFAWITPEVP
+25 RGLTALLDRVLPDLP

-64 ANITIAALV
+64 ANIVIALLVGLAGLNSPHTVALTIWAALV
-73 SLAGIGGPHQVL
+73 V
-85 LSVWAGLVISY
+85 SY
-96 ALLGLRGWV
+96 GLLGLRGWV
-105 SAQRRK
+105 AAQRRK
-111 STKTTVS
+111 SGKSTVS

-123 RITLQA
+123 RMTWQA
-129 GLLGCLWG
+129 GLLGVLWG
-137 VLPLFTMAKAQG
+137 ALPILTMPKAQG
-149 FGGAMPMLVASVIAG
+149 FAGAMPMLVASVIAG

-169 GFAMLTLPSAA
+169 GFAMLTLPAAA
-180 IAYSTPMVLGALW
+180 IAYSTPMVLGSLY
-193 VLATSDDPIL
+193 VLATSNDPIL
-203 FALGGLLIFCHMVVS
+203 YALGGLLIFCHMVVS
-218 VSCLSHAKIFAA
+218 VSCLSHAKIFAD
-230 RLVAADEL
+230 RLVAAEEL

-257 DWLWEVDATGAMTY
+257 DWLWEVDAAGRMTY
-271 VSDRMAAAAGVDKD
+271 VSDRMAAAAGADKE
-285 ALIGRPMSSL
+285 ALIGRPMSDL
-295 CGAAEGPAGPVAALS
+295 CGAAEAPAGPVAALS
-310 AIFAEQKTFRDVVVS
+310 ALFAEQRAFRDVVVS
-325 IRVGDQTHWWSLSA
+325 IGVGETVHCQETHWWSLSA
-339 KPVLDLD
+339 KPVHDLD
-346 GYFTG
+346 GDFIG

-389 ALSKAWTDHGRLAGR
+389 ALGKAWTEHGRPKSHSGT
-404 DNARGAGC
+404 GAGC

-432 IGDDLLIQAAGRLR
+432 IGDDLLIQASARLR
-446 DTIGE
+446 DCVAEHMGH
-451 RGLVA
+451 GGFVA

-471 GSEALGAMAQAI
+471 GHEALGALAQAI
-483 VDTLSKPYDVR
+483 VAALSRPYDVR

-503 VGIAVAPLD
+503 IGIAVAPMD

-520 KNADLALYRA
+520 KHADLALYRA

-542 TAMDVWAQERRA
+542 TAMDVWAQERRE
-554 LELDLRDALAKDEL
+554 LELDLRDALAKAEL

-574 LIGSREHET
+574 LIGAHENET

-602 ADFIE
+602 SDFIE
-607 SAEQWGLINK
+607 CAEQWGLIGA
-617 IGEWVLNEACRTA
+617 IGEWVLYEACRTA
-630 MTWPAHL
+630 ATWPSHL

-649 SGDLVAQVKR
+649 SGELVAQVKA
-659 ALKMSGLAAARL
+659 ALNASGLAPERL

-688 EQLSAL
+688 EQLAAL
-694 KKLGVK
+694 KALGVK

-734 QDNTAIADILRTI
+734 QDNSAIADILRTI
-747 ALLGQTLKL
+747 ALLGQTLNL

-765 PAQARLLS
+765 AAQARLLAD
-773 EMRCDTFQGFLYGR
+773 MRCDTFQGFLYGR

-803 RQMRRE
+803 RRMRRGVE
-809 PADDGAEEEAVTG
+809 DDGAEEAVGY

>member
-1 MVSDGETLR
+1 M
-10 KTRGSRVRAASSLTH
+10 RAIASSMIG
-25 RGLAALFAWITPEVP
+25 RGLTALTERVSPAVP

-45 RVRFEQ
+45 RVRMEQ

-64 ANITIAALV
+64 ANIVIAMLV
-73 SLAGIGGPHQVL
+73 NLAGMTGPHRTSL
-85 LSVWAGLVISY
+85 TIWATLVMSY
-96 ALLGLRGWV
+96 AFLGLRGWY
-105 SAQRRK
+105 AAKRRK
-111 STKTTVS
+111 SAKSTVS
-118 ARGVR
+118 QRGVR
-123 RITLQA
+123 RMVIQA
-129 GLLGCLWG
+129 GILGLLWG
-137 VLPLFTMAKAQG
+137 VLPILTMPKEQG
-149 FGGAMPMLVASVIAG
+149 FAGAMPMLVASVIAG

-169 GFAMLTLPSAA
+169 GFAMLTLPAAA
-180 IAYSTPMVLGALW
+180 IAYSTPMVVGSLW
-193 VLATSDDPIL
+193 VLATSNDPIL
-203 FALGGLLIFCHMVVS
+203 YALGGLLIFCHLVVS
-218 VSCLSHAKIFAA
+218 VSCLSHAKIFVD
-230 RLVAADEL
+230 RLVAAEEL

-271 VSDRMAAAAGVDKD
+271 VSDRMAAVAGVDRD
-285 ALIGRPMSSL
+285 ALIGRPMSDL
-295 CGAAEGPAGPVAALS
+295 CGAAEAPAGPVAALS
-310 AIFAEQKTFRDVVVS
+310 SLFAEQRTFRDVVVS
-325 IRVGDQTHWWSLSA
+325 IGVGEETHWWSLSA
-339 KPVLDLD
+339 KPVHDLD
-346 GYFTG
+346 GAFTG

-389 ALSKAWTDHGRLAGR
+389 ALGKAWTEHGKPKAQG
-404 DNARGAGC
+404 GSGTGC

-432 IGDDLLIQAAGRLR
+432 IGDDLLIQAAARLR
-446 DTIGE
+446 DCVGPHIGE
-451 RGLVA
+451 KMGLVS

-471 GSEALGAMAQAI
+471 GHEALGDLAQAI
-483 VDTLSKPYDVR
+483 VATLSDPYDVR

-503 VGIAVAPLD
+503 VGIAVAPFD

-554 LELDLRDALAKDEL
+554 LELDLRDALANNEL

-574 LIGSREHET
+574 LIGRRENET

-602 ADFIE
+602 DDFIE
-607 SAEQWGLINK
+607 CAEQWGLIGK
-617 IGEWVLNEACRTA
+617 IGEWVLHEACRTA
-630 MTWPAHL
+630 ATWPSHL

-649 SGDLVAQVKR
+649 SGELVTQVGE
-659 ALKMSGLAAARL
+659 ALAASGLEPGRL

-683 SVKTL
+683 SAKTL
-688 EQLSAL
+688 EQLAAL
-694 KKLGVK
+694 KALGVK

-747 ALLGQTLKL
+747 ALLGQTLNL

-765 PAQARLLS
+765 PDQARLLAD
-773 EMRCDTFQGFLYGR
+773 MRCDTFQGFLFGR

-795 SFLVSNLA
+795 SFLLSNLA

-809 PADDGAEEEAVTG
+809 VESDDTAEAAVV